1 MKMKTIY
8 SSDEL
13 SYIEIITRPF
23 AFLLC
28 EFVHII
34 EGIPFHIIKNTFVF
48 WTLSFQKASN

>member
-1 MKMKTIY
+1 MKMKIIY

-13 SYIEIITRPF
+13 SYIEVITRTF

-34 EGIPFHIIKNTFVF
+34 EGIPFHIIKILFF
-48 WTLSFQKASN
+48 FGH